1 MPIDKDIPQ
10 SAIQSEFKNESY
22 ATCIQLDA
30 ELHDKVTDLN
40 LSNQASNSQYNSCP
54 STSNIVVSCST
65 KSEPVYKLGIQF
77 DGESKKLLSFLERV
91 EELAHARRITK
102 SFLFLNPQVT
112 YLLEKLRFGY
122 DK

>member
-1 MPIDKDIPQ
+1 M
-10 SAIQSEFKNESY
+10 
-22 ATCIQLDA
+22 
-30 ELHDKVTDLN
+30 
-40 LSNQASNSQYNSCP
+40 
-54 STSNIVVSCST
+54 SCST

-77 DGESKKLLSFLERV
+77 DGGSKKLLSFLERV